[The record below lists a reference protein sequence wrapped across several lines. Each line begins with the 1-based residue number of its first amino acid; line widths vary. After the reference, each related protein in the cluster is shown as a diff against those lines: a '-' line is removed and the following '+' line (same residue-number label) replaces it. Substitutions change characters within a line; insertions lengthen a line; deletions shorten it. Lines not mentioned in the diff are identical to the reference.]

1 MRVGCIRYVSHTIT
15 VKGTVE
21 MNFLN
26 DALEAG
32 FTQAQAEFL
41 NDRVAPY
48 PHSHEISEVEGLDE
62 VLEEMEEEEEEEE

>member
-1 MRVGCIRYVSHTIT
+1 
-15 VKGTVE
+15 

-48 PHSHEISEVEGLDE
+48 PHSHEMSEVEGLDE